1 MRHCVEG
8 GWLLHKK
15 VIKAGT
21 QKDFRATASVHR
33 QFSSKKLGL
42 FFFFLRKGHSSHHL
56 RSPID
61 MASHPQ

>member
-33 QFSSKKLGL
+33 QFSSKKFGL
-42 FFFFLRKGHSSHHL
+42 VLVFFEKGTLFTPFEKSY
-56 RSPID
+56 
-61 MASHPQ
+61 